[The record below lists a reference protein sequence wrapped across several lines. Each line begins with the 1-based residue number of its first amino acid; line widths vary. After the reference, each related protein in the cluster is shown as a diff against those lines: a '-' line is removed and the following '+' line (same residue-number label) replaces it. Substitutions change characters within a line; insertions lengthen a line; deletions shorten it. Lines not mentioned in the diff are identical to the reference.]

1 MDNKGKHINFGV
13 VFIAC
18 LMVLAIISSINT
30 ANKNST
36 KEKEQDITKVYRSID
51 KKDITE
57 DLMEVI
63 QSGDTAESTY
73 CIGNFDMDDEDV
85 LADAVLNKSY
95 MSDSAV
101 YLQVE
106 SGSTANKNY
115 MYRFQ
120 MDTDTD
126 VVVSYI
132 KYTLEH

>member
-1 MDNKGKHINFGV
+1 MDKRHINFGV
-13 VFIAC
+13 VFIVC
-18 LMVLAIISSINT
+18 LVVLAIVSSVNT

-57 DLMEVI
+57 DLLEVI
-63 QSGDTAESTY
+63 QSGNTAESTY
-73 CIGNFDMDDEDV
+73 CIGNFDMDDGDV

-106 SGSTANKNY
+106 SDSTTNKNY